1 MASGLYIKDKNVS
14 GFGVKGTNSTG
25 YIGENQFFPDLIR
38 YTYTLSNVRIEY
50 SSGTSLLPDNSN
62 NAVLVGTL
70 TKKNGGSTVST
81 TTVPLTIT
89 DVGSDYVIVIDN
101 SLYWNKRDYAKT
113 VIPQTSA
120 NVKGYFING
129 NNREEYTA
137 TIICA
142 PNRNDVILSSKI
154 VEFTLDNSNPYKYKT
169 YTTNPVAYVKAEREL
184 GYSSGEKNGTS
195 TIEMK
200 SLQVSISSSVEH
212 QSQGTATDAVYT
224 FVNNSSVDVKI
235 KATLYTKCTWYDE
248 QSGTTGYATDY
259 DSDTFIVT
267 AGSTYTTRNLRV
279 DAAESI
285 TYPASHTEE
294 FYYNIDDNTNKITVG
309 GSYVGYVA
317 KGADYFVFSTNAGSN
332 AVFDKLTGQYTIKGG
347 NLSGSSYY
355 VMVKDASTTAS
366 KTCYLTN
373 S

>member
-25 YIGENQFFPDLIR
+25 YIGRNQFFPDLIR

-62 NAVLVGTL
+62 YAILVGTL
-70 TKKNGGSTVST
+70 TQKNGGSTVST
-81 TTVPLTIT
+81 TTVPLNIT
-89 DVGSDYVIVIDN
+89 EVGSDFVIVINN

-142 PNRNDVILSSKI
+142 PNRDDVVLSSKI
-154 VEFTLDNSNPYKYKT
+154 VEFTLDKYKT
-169 YTTNPVAYVKAEREL
+169 YTTNPVTYVKAEREL
-184 GYSSGEKNGTS
+184 GYSSGEKNSTS

-235 KATLYTKCTWYDE
+235 KATLYTKCTWYEE
-248 QSGTTGYATDY
+248 QSGTTGYATDV
-259 DSDTFIVT
+259 DVDTFIVT
-267 AGSTYTTRNLRV
+267 AGSTYTTRNFRV

-285 TYPASHTEE
+285 TLPVSHTEE
-294 FYYNIDDNTNKITVG
+294 FYYNIYDNTNKITVG
-309 GSYVGYVA
+309 GTYAGYVA
-317 KGADYFVFSTNAGSN
+317 KGTDEFVFSTNAGSN

-355 VMVKDASTTAS
+355 VMVKDASS
-366 KTCYLTN
+366 NVNKTCYLTN
-373 S
+373 

>member
-1 MASGLYIKDKNVS
+1 MASGLYIKDINIS
-14 GFGVKGTNSTG
+14 GFGVNGTNSTG
-25 YIGENQFFPDLIR
+25 YIGRNQFFPDLIR

-50 SSGTSLLPDNSN
+50 SSGTSLLPDNTN

-70 TKKNGGSTVST
+70 TQKNGGSTVST

-89 DVGSDYVIVIDN
+89 EVGSDYVIVIDN

-113 VIPQTSA
+113 VVPQTSA

-137 TIICA
+137 TVSCA
-142 PNRNDVILSSKI
+142 PNRDDEILSSKI

-169 YTTNPVAYVKAEREL
+169 YTTNPITYVKAEREL
-184 GYSSGEKNGTS
+184 GYSSGEKNSTS

-200 SLQVSISSSVEH
+200 STYLSIDSDYET

-235 KATLYTKCTWYDE
+235 KATLYTKCNWYDE
-248 QSGTTGYATDY
+248 ESMTPGSATDY

-267 AGSTYTTRNLRV
+267 AGSTYTTRNFRV

-285 TYPASHTEE
+285 TLPTTHTEE
-294 FYYNIDDNTNKITVG
+294 FYYNIDDNTSRIVVG
-309 GSYVGYVA
+309 GTYAGYVA
-317 KGADYFVFSTNAGSN
+317 KGTDYFTFSTNAGSN

-355 VMVKDASTTAS
+355 VMVKDASSTAT
-366 KTCYLTN
+366 KMCYLTN
-373 S
+373 

>member
-1 MASGLYIKDKNVS
+1 MASGLYISDKNVS
-14 GFGVKGTNSTG
+14 GFGVYGTGSTG

-89 DVGSDYVIVIDN
+89 DVGSDYVIVVDN
-101 SLYWNKRDYAKT
+101 SLYWNKRDYAKA

-120 NVKGYFING
+120 NVKGYFVNG
-129 NNREEYTA
+129 NNREEYTV
-137 TIICA
+137 IVICA
-142 PNRNDVILSSKI
+142 PNRDDVILSSKI

-184 GYSSGEKNGTS
+184 GYSSGEKNRTS

-200 SLQVSISSSVEH
+200 STYLSIDSDYET

-224 FVNNSSVDVKI
+224 FVNNSDVDVKI
-235 KATLYTKCTWYDE
+235 KATLYTICNWYDE
-248 QSGTTGYATDY
+248 QSMTTGYASDV
-259 DSDTFIVT
+259 DVDTFIVA

-279 DAAESI
+279 DAGESI
-285 TYPASHTEE
+285 TYPATHSEK
-294 FYYNIDDNTNKITVG
+294 FYYNIDDNTNRITVG
-309 GSYVGYVA
+309 GTYAGYVA
-317 KGADYFVFSTNAGSN
+317 KGADEFVFSTNAGSN
-332 AVFDKLTGQYTIKGG
+332 AAFDNLTGQYTIKGG

-355 VMVKDASTTAS
+355 VMVKDASSTAT

>member
-1 MASGLYIKDKNVS
+1 MASGLYIKDINVS

-25 YIGENQFFPDLIR
+25 YIGENQFFPELIR

-62 NAVLVGTL
+62 YASLVGTL

-89 DVGSDYVIVIDN
+89 DVGSDYVIVVDN

-120 NVKGYFING
+120 NVKGYFVNG
-129 NNREEYTA
+129 NNREEYTVVVN
-137 TIICA
+137 CA
-142 PNRNDVILSSKI
+142 PNRDDVILSSKI
-154 VEFTLDNSNPYKYKT
+154 ITFTLDNSNPYKYKT
-169 YTTNPVAYVKAEREL
+169 YTTNPVAYVKGEREL
-184 GYSSGEKNGTS
+184 GYSSGEKNRTS

-200 SLQVSISSSVEH
+200 STYLSIDSNYET

-224 FVNNSSVDVKI
+224 FVNNSNVDVQI
-235 KATLYTKCTWYDE
+235 TATLYTICNWYDE
-248 QSGTTGYATDY
+248 QSMTDGYASDV

-267 AGSTYTTRNLRV
+267 AGSTYTTRNFRV
-279 DAAESI
+279 DAGESI
-285 TYPASHTEE
+285 TYPASHSEK
-294 FYYNIDDNTNKITVG
+294 FYYSIDDNTNKITVG
-309 GSYVGYVA
+309 GTYAGYVA
-317 KGADYFVFSTNAGSN
+317 KGTDYFVFSTNAGSN
-332 AVFDKLTGQYTIKGG
+332 AVFDNLTGQYTIKGG

-355 VMVKDASTTAS
+355 VMVKDASTTAT

>member
-1 MASGLYIKDKNVS
+1 MASGLYIGDKNVS
-14 GFGVKGTNSTG
+14 GFGVYGTDSTG
-25 YIGENQFFPDLIR
+25 YIGRNQFFPDLIR

-50 SSGTSLLPDNSN
+50 SSGTSLQPDNSN

-89 DVGSDYVIVIDN
+89 DVGSDYVIVVDN

-120 NVKGYFING
+120 NVKGYFVNG
-129 NNREEYTA
+129 NNREEYTVA
-137 TIICA
+137 VICA
-142 PNRNDVILSSKI
+142 PNRDDVILSSKI

-169 YTTNPVAYVKAEREL
+169 YTTNPIAYVKAEREL
-184 GYSSGEKNGTS
+184 GYSSGEKNRTS

-212 QSQGTATDAVYT
+212 QNQGTATNATYT
-224 FVNNSSVDVKI
+224 FVNNSDVDVKI
-235 KATLYTKCTWYDE
+235 KATLYTRCDWYDE
-248 QSGTTGYATDY
+248 ESMTPGYATDV
-259 DSDTFIVT
+259 DVDTFIVT

-279 DAAESI
+279 DAGESI
-285 TYPASHTEE
+285 TYPTSHKEE
-294 FYYNIDDNTNKITVG
+294 FYYNIDDNTNQITVG
-309 GSYVGYVA
+309 DTYVGYVA
-317 KGADYFVFSTNAGSN
+317 KGTDEFVFSTNAGSN

-355 VMVKDASTTAS
+355 VMVKDASSTAT